1 MPMNKVVHAAQRAA
15 FSAAIDVA
23 INAVR
28 GKGTEKLSEN
38 AVKLV
43 NLAEPL
49 LKDRYPASAFDAA
62 RKFVSD
68 PNGKWMQYAYRA
80 INEIDPHVLKMNAL
94 NLVYEGMFSGYN
106 YVCELRKKYD
116 CNMPWI
122 LLFDPTSACNLHC
135 KGCWAAE
142 YGNRLNLTYEE
153 MDKLVTEG
161 EELGIHWYMCTGGE
175 PMCRKNDLLKLA
187 AKHQSSVF
195 HLFTNGTLIDDAFC
209 EEVKKVGNMAFFLS
223 VEGLDDATDSRRGEG
238 VFQRVMNA
246 MDIMKKHGYEEK
258 ERIQEVDG
266 VFVYPAEYFCPL
278 NYGTGKL
285 HVTENTVS
293 IHHYSA
299 SWHSRLD
306 DLVDAI
312 ERCSGPK
319 GGAQYKAR
327 RVLSFPFRVAN
338 KLQKNGLKNTIRFV
352 GRKLRRTQN

>member
-15 FSAAIDVA
+15 FSAAISAIETPVMDAYTTNAILGGMTIAIELDVA

-161 EELGIHWYMCTGGE
+161 EELGIHRRRADVPQERSAQAGCQAPELRVPPVHQWYSDRRC
-175 PMCRKNDLLKLA
+175 
-187 AKHQSSVF
+187 
-195 HLFTNGTLIDDAFC
+195 
-209 EEVKKVGNMAFFLS
+209 FLRGS
-223 VEGLDDATDSRRGEG
+223 QESR
-238 VFQRVMNA
+238 Q
-246 MDIMKKHGYEEK
+246 HGFLPV
-258 ERIQEVDG
+258 R
-266 VFVYPAEYFCPL
+266 
-278 NYGTGKL
+278 
-285 HVTENTVS
+285 
-293 IHHYSA
+293 
-299 SWHSRLD
+299 
-306 DLVDAI
+306 
-312 ERCSGPK
+312 
-319 GGAQYKAR
+319 
-327 RVLSFPFRVAN
+327 
-338 KLQKNGLKNTIRFV
+338 
-352 GRKLRRTQN
+352 